1 MLANCFFLHQA
12 ALSSSII
19 LITMTLTTTTTTALP
34 AAAAA
39 AGVQSSRDL
48 ARISGS
54 LGIIDDIM
62 HYGTQNVTSSI
73 QDSLKSDLKTD
84 DLIFVETKPRND
96 FVHWDFV
103 DDADDEIV
111 KVGEDGNYVFE
122 KPQID
127 MSDFVS
133 LVPQEVSGIVA
144 RYYKNDMEVQ
154 KGYTYLRSKDFD
166 ELKDRI
172 IANPE
177 MNSFLNY
184 LNNSGL
190 DVVGLAYAL
199 VNVTGTPEEN
209 IVEEEEEE
217 DKNANSTTTMPTES
231 LNGLHGL
238 VDSIL
243 DILPQDQILSLFF
256 DKLETSEEFS
266 KLVENIGSPEF
277 EKILHKLEDSIA
289 LRNLI
294 YILHTNGIYITK
306 IVDSLK
312 AYFFLGTF

>member
-1 MLANCFFLHQA
+1 MMT
-12 ALSSSII
+12 SG
-19 LITMTLTTTTTTALP
+19 ITNSPTMAYP
-34 AAAAA
+34 Q
-39 AGVQSSRDL
+39 VQNRDL
-48 ARISGS
+48 AGISGS

-84 DLIFVETKPRND
+84 ELIFVETKPRND
-96 FVHWDFV
+96 FVHWDFDIGIGESV
-103 DDADDEIV
+103 SVSVSDEIV
-111 KVGEDGNYVFE
+111 KVEDGKYTFD

-127 MSDFVS
+127 MSDF
-133 LVPQEVSGIVA
+133 LNLMPQEASGIVA
-144 RYYKNDMEVQ
+144 KYYKDDKEVRR
-154 KGYTYLRSKDFD
+154 GIDYLRSEEFD
-166 ELKDRI
+166 ELRDRI

-190 DVVGLAYAL
+190 DVVKLAYAL
-199 VNVTGTPEEN
+199 VNVTGNPLDYED
-209 IVEEEEEE
+209 VMEEEQ
-217 DKNANSTTTMPTES
+217 DKNANLTMMPAES
-231 LNGLHGL
+231 LNGIHGL

-266 KLVENIGSPEF
+266 KLVENIGSQEF
-277 EKILHKLEDSIA
+277 EKILHKLEDSVA

-294 YILHTNGIYITK
+294 YIAHTNGIYISK
-306 IVDSLK
+306 IIDSLK